1 MCVLAV
7 YVCLVELL
15 LLLLSTDGSYDA
27 GDGLLLTAT
36 PLP

>member
-1 MCVLAV
+1 MHRRRNKQGD
-7 YVCLVELL
+7 L